1 MRVGLIGNPLGHSF
15 SPRLHRDFGTAD
27 YELRPLLPDRLAPF
41 FAAREFEGVN
51 VTIPY
56 KRDVIPF
63 MDELHPS
70 AVMCGAVNTVVNRDG
85 RITGYNT
92 DIYGMHFALRF
103 AGITLAGRHVVVL
116 GSGGTS
122 HTACALARREGAA
135 SVTVVS
141 RSGEVTY
148 DSLPSLTDTE
158 VVINATPVGMFPN
171 IAASPAD
178 LSMFPRLVGVFD
190 AVFNPL
196 HTRFS
201 QQAKE
206 LGVPA
211 GNGLLMLTAQAKV
224 ANNLFRGGDYSE
236 PAEDSADGKEI
247 VRVMRTIAAELTDI
261 VLIGMPSSGK
271 TTVGQTLAEMLGR
284 TFVDTDTEIETREG
298 MSIPDIFATFG
309 EEGFRA
315 RERAVIAS
323 LATETGLVVATGGG
337 APLSEVNRKNLAA
350 DGFTVLV
357 RRDLDSLSTEGRPLS
372 RDRETLAR
380 MEKERMPVYTAF
392 ADAEVVNDG
401 TPESCA
407 MRIKELFYE
416 NFGDQRS

>member
-1 MRVGLIGNPLGHSF
+1 
-15 SPRLHRDFGTAD
+15 
-27 YELRPLLPDRLAPF
+27 
-41 FAAREFEGVN
+41 
-51 VTIPY
+51 
-56 KRDVIPF
+56 
-63 MDELHPS
+63 
-70 AVMCGAVNTVVNRDG
+70 
-85 RITGYNT
+85 
-92 DIYGMHFALRF
+92 
-103 AGITLAGRHVVVL
+103 
-116 GSGGTS
+116 
-122 HTACALARREGAA
+122 
-135 SVTVVS
+135 
-141 RSGEVTY
+141 
-148 DSLPSLTDTE
+148 
-158 VVINATPVGMFPN
+158 
-171 IAASPAD
+171 
-178 LSMFPRLVGVFD
+178 
-190 AVFNPL
+190 
-196 HTRFS
+196 
-201 QQAKE
+201 
-206 LGVPA
+206 
-211 GNGLLMLTAQAKV
+211 
-224 ANNLFRGGDYSE
+224 
-236 PAEDSADGKEI
+236 
-247 VRVMRTIAAELTDI
+247 
-261 VLIGMPSSGK
+261 
-271 TTVGQTLAEMLGR
+271 MLGR

-323 LATETGLVVATGGG
+323 LSTETGLVIATGGG